1 MTREEKSNKLHDI
14 FRKKFRE
21 IKSNEYAQQV
31 FNKLSST
38 EQIDEATRDRLVRFD
53 QIGNN
58 VAERIEEYLSGLRP
72 HVRSVSVG
80 GLWRL
85 VNDGPMDAVALE
97 DPSNLDRVIVVER
110 EYAEKIL
117 VLGLP

>member
-1 MTREEKSNKLHDI
+1 MTREEKSNKLQDL

-21 IKSNEYAQQV
+21 IKSNEYAQQGV
-31 FNKLSST
+31 FNKLSPT
-38 EQIDEATRDRLVRFD
+38 ELTRFD
-53 QIGNN
+53 QIGKN
-58 VAERIEEYLSGLRP
+58 VAERIEEYMSGLRP

-80 GLWRL
+80 SLWRL
-85 VNDGPMDAVALE
+85 VNEGPLDAVAFE
-97 DPSNLDRVIVVER
+97 DPSNPVEVIVIER